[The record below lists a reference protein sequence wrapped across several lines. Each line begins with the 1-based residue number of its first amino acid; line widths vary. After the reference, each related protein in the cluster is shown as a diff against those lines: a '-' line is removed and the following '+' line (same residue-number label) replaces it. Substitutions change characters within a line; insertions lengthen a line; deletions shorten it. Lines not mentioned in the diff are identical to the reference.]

1 MYRYIYIYISETEL
15 LDDTILLFGA
25 CSLNMIILRVSSTHL
40 FIYLF
45 FTHYFRR
52 KEWCPKKIVLIIYYK
67 VRKCNFV
74 VRHKL
79 PLLKSFT
86 SRMQL
91 KILVCLKYYVFL
103 VTGTVRLFR
112 CFYSFHC
119 RKICEIVRKS

>member
-1 MYRYIYIYISETEL
+1 
-15 LDDTILLFGA
+15 
-25 CSLNMIILRVSSTHL
+25 MINLRVSSKIKLELIYL

-45 FTHYFRR
+45 FIHYFRR

-74 VRHKL
+74 GRHKL
-79 PLLKSFT
+79 ALLKSFT

-91 KILVCLKYYVFL
+91 KILVCIKYYVFL
-103 VTGTVRLFR
+103 VTCTVRRFR